1 MTLPKGEYKLTFLA
15 QYVCQNEMRH
25 VNGYTVSTTG
35 DNINYSRCGVCFGDT
50 AIYKYPRQANH
61 WKTVECPFELDKET
75 DVTISLGLETTHGVG
90 AAYNTRIYIDQ
101 VRLYS
106 KRESSIDPAPAP
118 DDPVGIAGIEN
129 VDEKNVDVYNLQGIK
144 LRCNVPTT
152 DATTELP
159 QGIYIVGQKKV
170 IRH

>member
-75 DVTISLGLETTHGVG
+75 DATISLGLETTHGVEV
-90 AAYNTRIYIDQ
+90 AYNPRLYIDQ

-106 KRESSIDPAPAP
+106 KKESSIDSTP
-118 DDPVGIAGIEN
+118 DP
-129 VDEKNVDVYNLQGIK
+129 
-144 LRCNVPTT
+144 
-152 DATTELP
+152 DATAELP